1 LRDRVEVVVS
11 ATTDRN
17 LQHASIDLR
26 PFGFTRTES
35 RAYAAL
41 LRLGPATGYA
51 VAQATRLARA
61 NAYGALEG
69 LVRRGAATRLSGP
82 PVRYRAAQP
91 HALLAQL
98 AAEQGEALDRLAHAL
113 HRAGTSDDPDT
124 RSLAGER
131 AIANLIM
138 QLVAR
143 AERHVEGILGAEL
156 VRPTL
161 PAWRHAAERA
171 QLALRVAGTP
181 PPEAATLVQATV
193 APGAPTTLVID
204 GSHVVAALAG
214 EQGLT
219 GVWSS
224 HPAIVALA
232 TAALRSVL

>member
-1 LRDRVEVVVS
+1 MRDRVEVVVS
-11 ATTDRN
+11 ATTDRH